1 MEGGKSSYIP
11 EHVAI
16 FEEFSGIEW
25 LEEDEGVI
33 DDYIHYQLSAGHS
46 KFHQVAWIKEDGEQ
60 FFFGADVAPQ
70 LQQLKSK
77 FVAKY
82 DMDGKLAMEWRQ
94 KWWEQGQEE
103 GWQFAFYHDIKHPL
117 LKASK

>member
-1 MEGGKSSYIP
+1 MTK
-11 EHVAI
+11 
-16 FEEFSGIEW
+16 
-25 LEEDEGVI
+25 VI
-33 DDYIHYQLSAGHS
+33 DDSIHYLLTGGHCP
-46 KFHQVAWIKEDGEQ
+46 FHQVAWIKEDGAQ

-77 FVAKY
+77 FEAKY

-94 KWWEQGQEE
+94 KWWEQGQKE

-117 LKASK
+117 FK

>member
-1 MEGGKSSYIP
+1 
-11 EHVAI
+11 
-16 FEEFSGIEW
+16 
-25 LEEDEGVI
+25 
-33 DDYIHYQLSAGHS
+33 
-46 KFHQVAWIKEDGEQ
+46 VAWIKEKDEI

-94 KWWEQGQEE
+94 KWWEQGQAS

-117 LKASK
+117 LKANK